1 MVTKLVAM
9 LDQGINKGV
18 DDHVKNAYGE
28 RVSLEHSNLH
38 GKGSS
43 GPGGRKDGS
52 SEISVSM
59 MNQIYKVGINSIV
72 MEGKGD

>member
-1 MVTKLVAM
+1 MAM

-18 DDHVKNAYGE
+18 DDHIKNAYGK

-38 GKGSS
+38 GEGSS

-52 SEISVSM
+52 SEISV
-59 MNQIYKVGINSIV
+59 
-72 MEGKGD
+72 